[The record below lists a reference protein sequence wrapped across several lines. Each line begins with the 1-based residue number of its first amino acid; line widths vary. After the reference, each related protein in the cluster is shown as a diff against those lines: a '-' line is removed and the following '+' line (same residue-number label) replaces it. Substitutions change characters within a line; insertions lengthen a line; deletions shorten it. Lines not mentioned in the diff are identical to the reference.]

1 MKGRHSLA
9 VVVAAGSAALL
20 AACGTGG
27 DTRAVKDAYALAIEC
42 RTGEALAAADRAAHG
57 GGLGA
62 ELGDLQRVVIL
73 RDAGRTA
80 EANTALA
87 ERNRRVRADAK
98 AATDAERA
106 VDKNVEEVRA
116 ERQRKT
122 GRRTC
127 P

>member
-1 MKGRHSLA
+1 MKTRHLLA
-9 VVVAAGSAALL
+9 GVLAAGSVALL
-20 AACGTGG
+20 AACGTSG

-42 RTGEALAAADRAAHG
+42 RTAEALAAADRAARG

-73 RDAGRTA
+73 RDAGRIP

-87 ERNRRVRADAK
+87 ERDRRVHADAR
-98 AATDAERA
+98 AAAEAEQA
-106 VDKNVEEVRA
+106 VNKNVDELRA

>member
-1 MKGRHSLA
+1 MKGRHSLIA
-9 VVVAAGSAALL
+9 VAAGSASLL

-27 DTRAVKDAYALAIEC
+27 DTRAVKDTYALAIEC
-42 RTGEALAAADRAAHG
+42 RTVEALAAADRAARG

-73 RDAGRTA
+73 RDAGRMA

-87 ERNRRVRADAK
+87 ERNRRVHADAR
-98 AATDAERA
+98 AAAEAEHA
-106 VDKNVEEVRA
+106 VNKNVDELRA